1 MPDRLHYNWVLRL
14 VTKAAG
20 AFRAND
26 WTLSRI
32 DPDGLKYLAT
42 ISVRAHWFIAAIA
55 LIEINPS

>member
-32 DPDGLKYLAT
+32 DPDGPKVPGDHLC
-42 ISVRAHWFIAAIA
+42 
-55 LIEINPS
+55 

>member
-14 VTKAAG
+14 VTKAAD

-32 DPDGLKYLAT
+32 DPDGLK
-42 ISVRAHWFIAAIA
+42 VPGDHFC
-55 LIEINPS
+55 